1 MALKNADAAAK
12 KRLDEMARNAAGA
25 NTSGGKKAAVDAKF
39 GGGGTSERSAYNRL
53 YHLAQQSVQEQ
64 ARLKA
69 QAASA
74 QQQRQPTASMRQ
86 GAKQTSTAESR
97 LSQRRF
103 EATSFPSYKLR
114 GEAIA
119 AQQRADDDTLDRKI
133 ELTLERLQTTLP
145 KKETSAG
152 MVNNPEYQ
160 ALYDAL
166 IGYQAQKKTAE
177 QEAKDA
183 ADVYNSASGMDAK
196 KIAGLYVAPYF
207 KKGTNIS
214 DATALL
220 DEYLTYQDAMQ
231 NGVVGAGDK
240 WKTARAALIG
250 AGLSEDSIDEAADI
264 WRRASN
270 SEAMSLS
277 NQSWAEATREH
288 PILAS
293 ALSVPLSITSGL
305 GFLDLATQKIG
316 NPDKSI
322 DFNTGTMRAAGAG
335 TTIRETAVE
344 DMNSLESFLY
354 QTGMSMADSTAI
366 AALSQLGVPGAS
378 VLLSGSAATS
388 AAREAKERGGTD
400 AQALGYGLAAGIAE
414 GLFETVS
421 LEMLTKNAIGRLGRQ
436 AAEQAGTQRILT
448 LLKSAGIQAAT
459 EGSEEVFTTIANTIS
474 DAVIMGDKSEYAQ
487 NKQLYMDAGMS
498 KGEAEKKAAEDWLTG
513 ILGDFLGGA
522 LSGGIMGGAGTAISS
537 SVQGRNEQRMSALQ
551 AAAAESQVQQE
562 TPQDILQ
569 RVAMESVQEQPAP
582 EQTTRTNAAQVGTS
596 QELLRVEP
604 ETGQDANQAAQ
615 ENQSAENQ
623 TALERF
629 ANQVVSEDRE
639 KQQKIADQFGATL
652 GVNGAES
659 FSREY
664 KESDGSLPAEEAFE
678 GYRALYKSA
687 LSGAEMSESGKNAA
701 AKLPQD
707 MARAALIAGQQDA
720 ARARNAKY
728 FGREESLV
736 RDDNFKKAH
745 LSSRTARVLEAV
757 GRATGTQIR
766 FAENVTDSDGNEANA
781 SYDGGV
787 ITISLNA
794 ENPVSA
800 ALSHEVVHRIREA
813 SPDAFEA
820 LARYVT
826 DNMDALGMK
835 LRRKQTELVYN
846 TDNVSDITEEIVADA
861 FGTMSG
867 MTDVLNRFAVDERS
881 AAQKIADVLH
891 DIVNAVKRI
900 LSNQN
905 IKLSQYEQESFA
917 SLLKDSE
924 TMAGVF
930 DTALRKTADTIAENG
945 AKPDEAVQAE
955 DTVHYDDVR
964 YSRRVTDKDVLDFL
978 NEQKAIKT
986 YKTMQ
991 LVDGKLYPPMA
1002 ARVDGKFEDSSVLG
1016 EWEMAVERPDL
1027 VKDGKFKLDK
1037 GKGQGS
1043 IKAAYNPYM
1052 HSSNLVI
1059 NDQFSGAYTR
1069 DNLVTVECEVP
1080 ASEATSGY
1088 HAEGAKDSVGWHS
1101 WHTGTVAGQIRRARG
1116 IERRVFLSRWIKP
1129 VRIMSNAEVAG
1140 MYKELIGDS
1149 SVSVPDNV
1157 VTPDLLNELKK
1168 AGVAISESGRL
1179 KKTAAQRNKG
1189 ENLTEAQIHQRVVEN
1204 KPVNA
1209 SDAVKHSRKY
1219 NTEYMDAAEK
1229 KNKKTGFVTDETM
1242 KQARTARQAIADIF
1256 NDPDLQDS
1264 LGLPPDIIGN
1274 TYIPNG
1280 SYSGTEENSTVCI
1293 RSIAA
1298 DALMDAV
1305 AEYLGRPLTVEDTI
1319 TISQELFNFTD
1330 KPECLYCYVAMD
1342 RKAYREFLGSYLK
1355 QRDDVFE
1362 DIKNGMSEDEAY
1374 QKFLNGRKDTGPMQ
1388 KRFSMWV
1395 SLYKQGKPRIDA
1407 NDLASAANQE
1417 KAIERDKSLTAQIN
1431 DARKYAQSASWAKK
1445 RLSYAA
1451 YNNHIL
1457 KWAQSRIDNLNSN
1470 YGLRMYS
1477 FSDFSPA
1484 FILEN
1489 MQMIT
1494 DAAARG
1500 LKVLAYTKELDF
1512 VRIFAETGMNI
1523 NISAFGYD
1531 DKVTGGVAQD
1541 GMQGADWGPAKE
1553 LRKQYDNVGITF
1565 VATNDAQ
1572 VEWALAQDWID
1583 VVIPFHLVRT
1593 GEKVASYF
1601 GWHNYKDV
1609 QDDIKTKEFDN
1620 ATDKRHILPPDHQN
1634 NKELYLE
1641 ACRRNHLTPRF
1652 EKWVDNENYMKLVNE
1667 TRRSEAETPTVQPVF
1682 DVDAAKE
1689 SISTMI
1695 KRGGYYKPIGGDI
1708 EGMQDIAA
1716 EIGEKIEPKK
1726 KLSRKASDYESAL
1739 EELKA
1744 DTQFSQELDIDRL
1757 SKENARLK
1765 ARVER
1770 LKGEMKKT
1778 KEKTVRKADVDK
1790 LARRIV
1796 KEYSSTVSAS
1806 EISEELKAIG
1816 DSIVQGGEHM
1826 TYEALM
1832 DSLMPIADYVVKNA
1846 RVLNDQLYQEYKELR
1861 DSLRTTRMTL
1871 SEAYRNDLAGYESYN
1886 DFRKHYRGKLLLT
1899 NDGIPVDVKYQE
1911 LSSQYPEY
1919 FSADILHPADQLT
1932 RIADVLDSLTPVY
1945 ENPNSIAFEAAANEA
1960 ANEMLDTLIGEDVR
1974 QTAPTYADRHAKRLQ
1989 ETRARYQRELARVR
2003 ESRDEKIKK
2012 LKERHKTQESE
2023 AIEKRRASEL
2033 RGKLLKHTEEL
2044 SRRLLRPTDTKHIPE
2059 ALRSSVASVLESINL
2074 ESKRAPNRSQRFAKL
2089 KEVYKSIAGE
2099 TVIDPSLLGGDGQT
2113 GLLDQIVAMGDKPI
2127 SDMNSSELNVIWN
2140 AVRSVEASVQ
2150 NANRMLTQGKFRATS
2165 EWAQRFKTDTDSRKN
2180 KRGSRITIDLED
2192 PYTFFSHYGESG
2204 KAVYR
2209 MLRNAQDDARVK
2221 LDRII
2226 EDVQNIVD
2234 PKTVKNAQR
2243 TRHEFTLASGEHLT
2257 LTTGQI
2263 MGLYNLSQRQQAQGH
2278 LLKGG
2283 IVQPEIKRS
2292 GGKPKIER
2300 GTRLVALT
2308 EKDLTSFFSVLSGEE
2323 KNTARSLQ
2331 SITATT
2337 LSKWGNEASMKAY
2350 GYKKFTGTDYWPI
2363 HSAGEVLQSS
2373 TDRSGSNVRS
2383 IANIGLAKAVI
2394 PGANNAIDVYDVF
2407 DDFAQHTADMIDYA
2421 TWLLPMEDANRL
2433 FNYRYKDESGRT
2445 TGTIKGI
2452 LDENGGKGA
2461 QQYWSKLMENIQN
2474 GVRVE
2479 TDAMSTVVNKMYGNV
2494 KAAAVGANIRV
2505 IAQQP
2510 TAFVRA
2516 AAVLDP
2522 LNMARGIVKGV
2533 TKGDG
2538 WEKAK
2543 RYAPIARIKDA
2554 GSFDQSN
2561 FKSVSSE
2568 LYESGTVL
2576 SKLSDKAGSPAAAAD
2591 AVTWGRLWN
2600 ACEWQVFR
2608 ENRSIAPGSE
2618 AFYGK
2623 TAELFTDMV
2632 DQTQVV
2638 DGILQRSQV
2647 MRSGNSITKQAT
2659 SFMGEPL
2666 KSLNVLLRSWDK
2678 LRYETNS
2685 TKKKAAAKAFAR
2697 AAAALTATDLVNA
2710 AVQSLIDAIRD
2721 DDEDKKYWERW
2732 LTAFS
2737 GISGDEETVSET
2749 IKNVLMKGN
2758 VADNMNPL
2766 GRIPFA
2772 NDIWSLIQGYSVDR
2786 MDMSAV
2792 SDFIDA
2798 ASTFAK
2804 NIGGDGRYTQAYA
2817 AKQLLAAASKVFGV
2831 SVFNVTRDAW
2841 GIARTAAVET
2851 GDVWAQYQMEKA
2863 IYNISS
2869 ESNKNRYMD
2878 ILYRALESGDTELYL
2893 KIAAELIDDE
2903 PNGVNGKS
2911 IESAMR
2917 SRFEKH
2923 KAENSSY
2930 KLPAGM
2936 EEIIRIVP
2944 AYQEDEPE
2952 TYDVSNLSAAAYQS
2966 YMEQRAANYEQAVG
2980 DVLELPYFKSLDE
2993 AAQAKVYG
3001 YIDKLTHSYA
3011 LADAADGE
3019 YTITTNWIAD
3029 AAGAEAKGISTA
3041 KYALFHLAYVS
3052 LTSDK
3057 DKDGK
3062 TIKGRAK
3069 SDKVEDWINKQGFT
3083 EPQKKYLW
3091 ETVYSEKT
3099 NPF

>member
-39 GGGGTSERSAYNRL
+39 GGGDTSERSAYNRL
-53 YHLAQQSVQEQ
+53 YQLAQQSVQEQ
-64 ARLKA
+64 AQLKA

-74 QQQRQPTASMRQ
+74 QRQPTVSMRQ
-86 GAKQTSTAESR
+86 GTKQTSTAESR

-103 EATSFPSYKLR
+103 DATSFPSTKLR
-114 GEAIA
+114 DEAIA
-119 AQQRADDDTLDRKI
+119 AQQRANDDTLDRKI
-133 ELTLERLQTTLP
+133 ELTQERLQTTLP
-145 KKETSAG
+145 KKETPAG
-152 MVNNPEYQ
+152 MIDNPEYQ
-160 ALYDAL
+160 ALYGAL
-166 IGYQAQKKTAE
+166 SGYQSQKKSAE

-183 ADVYNSASGMDAK
+183 ADAYNSASGMDAK

-231 NGVVGAGDK
+231 NGVVGAGEK

-250 AGLSEDSIDEAADI
+250 AGLSEDGIDEAADI

-305 GFLDLATQKIG
+305 GYLDLATQKIG
-316 NPDKSI
+316 NPDKAI

-335 TTIRETAVE
+335 AAIRETAVE
-344 DMNSLESFLY
+344 GMNGLESFLY

-366 AALSQLGVPGAS
+366 AALSQFGVPGAS

-414 GLFETVS
+414 GIFETIS

-498 KGEAEKKAAEDWLTG
+498 EDEAKKKAAEDWLTG

-522 LSGGIMGGAGTAISS
+522 LSGGIMGGAASAISANTQYTFDDEAP
-537 SVQGRNEQRMSALQ
+537 SVDQ
-551 AAAAESQVQQE
+551 ASQQE

-569 RVAMESVQEQPAP
+569 RVAMESVQEQMTPGQAEQASSTHPA
-582 EQTTRTNAAQVGTS
+582 ESQAVLRGASATNQN
-596 QELLRVEP
+596 
-604 ETGQDANQAAQ
+604 ANQAVQ
-615 ENQSAENQ
+615 ENQSTENQ

-629 ANQVVSEDRE
+629 ANQVVNEDRE
-639 KQQKIADQFGATL
+639 KQQKSADQLGATL

-701 AKLPQD
+701 AKLPQNI
-707 MARAALIAGQQDA
+707 ARAALVAGQQDA

-745 LSSRTARVLEAV
+745 LSSRTARALEAV

-766 FAENVTDSDGNEANA
+766 FAENVTDSDGSEANA
-781 SYDGGV
+781 SYNSGV
-787 ITISLNA
+787 ITISLKA

-800 ALSHEVVHRIREA
+800 ALSHEVVHRIREV

-826 DNMDALGMK
+826 NNMDALGMK

-846 TDNVSDITEEIVADA
+846 TDNASDITEEIVADA

-867 MTDVLNRFAVDERS
+867 MTDVLNQFAADERS

-905 IKLSQYEQESFA
+905 IKLSKYEQESFA

-930 DTALRKTADTIAENG
+930 DTALRKTADAIAENG
-945 AKPDEAVQAE
+945 AK
-955 DTVHYDDVR
+955 
-964 YSRRVTDKDVLDFL
+964 
-978 NEQKAIKT
+978 KT
-986 YKTMQ
+986 
-991 LVDGKLYPPMA
+991 G
-1002 ARVDGKFEDSSVLG
+1002 
-1016 EWEMAVERPDL
+1016 
-1027 VKDGKFKLDK
+1027 
-1037 GKGQGS
+1037 
-1043 IKAAYNPYM
+1043 N
-1052 HSSNLVI
+1052 
-1059 NDQFSGAYTR
+1059 
-1069 DNLVTVECEVP
+1069 
-1080 ASEATSGY
+1080 
-1088 HAEGAKDSVGWHS
+1088 
-1101 WHTGTVAGQIRRARG
+1101 
-1116 IERRVFLSRWIKP
+1116 
-1129 VRIMSNAEVAG
+1129 
-1140 MYKELIGDS
+1140 
-1149 SVSVPDNV
+1149 
-1157 VTPDLLNELKK
+1157 
-1168 AGVAISESGRL
+1168 GV
-1179 KKTAAQRNKG
+1179 
-1189 ENLTEAQIHQRVVEN
+1189 ENLTESQIHQRVVEN
-1204 KPVNA
+1204 KPVSA

-1229 KNKKTGFVTDETM
+1229 KNKNTGFVTDETM

-1374 QKFLNGRKDTGPMQ
+1374 QKFLNGRKDTAPMQ

-1417 KAIERDKSLTAQIN
+1417 KAIERDRSLTAQIN

-1531 DKVTGGVAQD
+1531 DKATGAVAQD
-1541 GMQGADWGPAKE
+1541 GMQGADWEPAKE

-1601 GWHNYKDV
+1601 GWRNYKDV
-1609 QDDIKTKEFDN
+1609 QDDIKTKEFDK

-1708 EGMQDIAA
+1708 EGMQDIAT
-1716 EIGEKIEPKK
+1716 EIGEKIDSKK
-1726 KLSRKASDYESAL
+1726 KLSRRASDYESAL

-1861 DSLRTTRMTL
+1861 DDLRTTRMTL
-1871 SEAYRNDLAGYESYN
+1871 SEPYRNDLAGYESYN

-1932 RIADVLDSLTPVY
+1932 RIADVLDSLAPVY
-1945 ENPNSIAFEAAANEA
+1945 ENPNSIAFDAAANEA

-1974 QTAPTYADRHAKRLQ
+1974 QTAPTYADRQEKRLQ

-2012 LKERHKTQESE
+2012 LKERHKAQESE
-2023 AIEKRRASEL
+2023 AVEKRRASEL

-2074 ESKRAPNRSQRFAKL
+2074 ESKRAPNRSQRFSKL
-2089 KEVYKSIAGE
+2089 KEAYKSIAGE

-2150 NANRMLTQGKFRATS
+2150 NANRMLTRGKFRAAS

-2209 MLRNAQDDARVK
+2209 MLRNAQDDARTK
-2221 LDRII
+2221 LDQII

-2234 PKTVKNAQR
+2234 PKAVKNAQR
-2243 TRHEFTLASGEHLT
+2243 ARHEFTLVSGEKLT

-2263 MGLYNLSQRQQAQGH
+2263 MGLYNLSQRQQAQDH

-2308 EKDLTSFFSVLSGEE
+2308 EKDLASFFSVLSGEE

-2337 LSKWGNEASMKAY
+2337 LAKWGNEASMKAY

-2373 TDRSGSNVRS
+2373 ADRSGSNVRS

-2474 GVRVE
+2474 GVRGE
-2479 TDAMSTVVNKMYGNV
+2479 TDAMSTVMNKMYGNV

-2522 LNMARGIVKGV
+2522 LNMARGLVKGV

-2561 FKSVSSE
+2561 FKSISSE
-2568 LYESGTVL
+2568 LYGSGTVL

-2659 SFMGEPL
+2659 SFMGEPI

-2678 LRYETNS
+2678 LRYETDS
-2685 TKKKAAAKAFAR
+2685 TKKKAAAKTFAR

-2732 LTAFS
+2732 LTAFT
-2737 GISGDEETVSET
+2737 GISGDEESMSE
-2749 IKNVLMKGN
+2749 IINNVLMKGN

-2792 SDFIDA
+2792 SDFVDA
-2798 ASTFAK
+2798 ASTFVK

-2817 AKQLLAAASKVFGV
+2817 AKQLLSAASKVFGV

-2851 GDVWAQYQMEKA
+2851 GDVWAQYQMEKV

-2903 PNGVNGKS
+2903 PNGINGKS

-2944 AYQEDEPE
+2944 TYQEDEPE
-2952 TYDVSNLSAAAYQS
+2952 TYDVSNLSAAAYQT

-3011 LADAADGE
+3011 LSAASDGD

-3057 DKDGK
+3057 DKKGK

-3069 SDKVEDWINKQGFT
+3069 SDKVEDWLNKQGFT
-3083 EPQKKYLW
+3083 KPQKKYLW

>member
-1 MALKNADAAAK
+1 MGIRSQSDKIRKKSKAEEAGSRTGSARPASVSSTQPKAQNFDEWTRAKNAKDF
-12 KRLDEMARNAAGA
+12 DEWTRIQNGQ
-25 NTSGGKKAAVDAKF
+25 TDQRSGV
-39 GGGGTSERSAYNRL
+39 
-53 YHLAQQSVQEQ
+53 
-64 ARLKA
+64 
-69 QAASA
+69 
-74 QQQRQPTASMRQ
+74 SMRQ
-86 GAKQTSTAESR
+86 GTKQTSTAESR

-103 EATSFPSYKLR
+103 DATSFPSTKLR
-114 GEAIA
+114 DEAIA
-119 AQQRADDDTLDRKI
+119 AQQRTNDDTLDRKI
-133 ELTLERLQTTLP
+133 ELTQERLQTTLP
-145 KKETSAG
+145 KKETPAG
-152 MVNNPEYQ
+152 MIDNPEYQ

-166 IGYQAQKKTAE
+166 SDYQAQKKTAE

-183 ADVYNSASGMDAK
+183 ADAYNTASGMDAK

-250 AGLSEDSIDEAADI
+250 AGLSEDSIDKAADI

-270 SEAMSLS
+270 SEAMALS

-293 ALSVPLSITSGL
+293 AMSVPLSITSGL
-305 GFLDLATQKIG
+305 GYLDLATQKIG
-316 NPDKSI
+316 NPDKAI
-322 DFNTGTMRAAGAG
+322 DFNTGTMRVAGAG

-344 DMNSLESFLY
+344 DMNGLESFLY

-436 AAEQAGTQRILT
+436 AAEQAGAQRILT

-474 DAVIMGDKSEYAQ
+474 DAVVMGDKSEYAQ

-498 KGEAEKKAAEDWLTG
+498 EDEAKKKAAEDWLTG

-522 LSGGIMGGAGTAISS
+522 LSGGIMGGTASAISANTQYTFDDEAPNVDRVS
-537 SVQGRNEQRMSALQ
+537 
-551 AAAAESQVQQE
+551 QQE
-562 TPQDILQ
+562 TPQDILE
-569 RVAMESVQEQPAP
+569 RVAMESVQEQASPENTQRIMEQMAETPQQAMERLASETVAPRAEPAY
-582 EQTTRTNAAQVGTS
+582 
-596 QELLRVEP
+596 
-604 ETGQDANQAAQ
+604 
-615 ENQSAENQ
+615 
-623 TALERF
+623 
-629 ANQVVSEDRE
+629 
-639 KQQKIADQFGATL
+639 
-652 GVNGAES
+652 NGAINETEVRNNGREDLYLRGS
-659 FSREY
+659 GERNDSQNPRGQVSAVEEDAGRDQSRDVQTRPA
-664 KESDGSLPAEEAFE
+664 DGGAASLTYGEKISTK
-678 GYRALYKSA
+678 ALGIANGSTTSTVRLVK
-687 LSGAEMSESGKNAA
+687 GGDTEVTRAA
-701 AKLPQD
+701 AKLAEENGVNLVLFGGGNLRVKNKNGAYVEARGMKIGDTIYCRVDHARYNAEQLTRHEIGHKWIADGEVNVDAVRGKLAERFTPEELD
-707 MARAALIAGQQDA
+707 HLAGMYIDAYGSTELTADEVWEEAICDALGFMNIFEGFAEEGDAAVFLMESGRAARETRSQTRAEQSQRSETGQKLSRERKYWRPKLSQSEWSLLNRRMEQEISSSENWLDEATKWTYASEHGDSVFAIYGVGDGTEATPLYARSGETAAQDNRKMQEYIGGRDNGA
-720 ARARNAKY
+720 HANRTALDRLLVDLESKSRDTGSDVYDTANRRTDVENVPLPVRERSGNRRTDTGTGEDAR
-728 FGREESLV
+728 
-736 RDDNFKKAH
+736 KKAK
-745 LSSRTARVLEAV
+745 LSREL
-757 GRATGTQIR
+757 
-766 FAENVTDSDGNEANA
+766 DSDG
-781 SYDGGV
+781 
-787 ITISLNA
+787 
-794 ENPVSA
+794 
-800 ALSHEVVHRIREA
+800 
-813 SPDAFEA
+813 
-820 LARYVT
+820 
-826 DNMDALGMK
+826 
-835 LRRKQTELVYN
+835 RK
-846 TDNVSDITEEIVADA
+846 
-861 FGTMSG
+861 
-867 MTDVLNRFAVDERS
+867 
-881 AAQKIADVLH
+881 
-891 DIVNAVKRI
+891 
-900 LSNQN
+900 
-905 IKLSQYEQESFA
+905 
-917 SLLKDSE
+917 
-924 TMAGVF
+924 
-930 DTALRKTADTIAENG
+930 
-945 AKPDEAVQAE
+945 
-955 DTVHYDDVR
+955 
-964 YSRRVTDKDVLDFL
+964 
-978 NEQKAIKT
+978 
-986 YKTMQ
+986 
-991 LVDGKLYPPMA
+991 
-1002 ARVDGKFEDSSVLG
+1002 
-1016 EWEMAVERPDL
+1016 
-1027 VKDGKFKLDK
+1027 
-1037 GKGQGS
+1037 
-1043 IKAAYNPYM
+1043 
-1052 HSSNLVI
+1052 
-1059 NDQFSGAYTR
+1059 
-1069 DNLVTVECEVP
+1069 
-1080 ASEATSGY
+1080 
-1088 HAEGAKDSVGWHS
+1088 
-1101 WHTGTVAGQIRRARG
+1101 
-1116 IERRVFLSRWIKP
+1116 
-1129 VRIMSNAEVAG
+1129 
-1140 MYKELIGDS
+1140 
-1149 SVSVPDNV
+1149 
-1157 VTPDLLNELKK
+1157 
-1168 AGVAISESGRL
+1168 
-1179 KKTAAQRNKG
+1179 
-1189 ENLTEAQIHQRVVEN
+1189 LTEAQQEYFAESKVRNEDGQLKTVYHGTGADFNTFSYDYMSQHGSMEGQGFYFTDNRNMAEVYQSDGGRVMEGYLDIR
-1204 KPVNA
+1204 KPLSDSEVTLTKAKLKKLIQALDPTGDDVVLNYDPQGGMGYPSKAWYNRSLAATVNA
-1209 SDAVKHSRKY
+1209 IFDSSDSDSEILADLANSGAGTEAVVK
-1219 NTEYMDAAEK
+1219 
-1229 KNKKTGFVTDETM
+1229 
-1242 KQARTARQAIADIF
+1242 TAREVLGYDGYIVQGKYDNADVYVAF
-1256 NDPDLQDS
+1256 ESNQFKSADNTAPTSDPD
-1264 LGLPPDIIGN
+1264 I
-1274 TYIPNG
+1274 
-1280 SYSGTEENSTVCI
+1280 
-1293 RSIAA
+1293 
-1298 DALMDAV
+1298 
-1305 AEYLGRPLTVEDTI
+1305 
-1319 TISQELFNFTD
+1319 
-1330 KPECLYCYVAMD
+1330 
-1342 RKAYREFLGSYLK
+1342 
-1355 QRDDVFE
+1355 
-1362 DIKNGMSEDEAY
+1362 
-1374 QKFLNGRKDTGPMQ
+1374 
-1388 KRFSMWV
+1388 RFS
-1395 SLYKQGKPRIDA
+1395 R
-1407 NDLASAANQE
+1407 
-1417 KAIERDKSLTAQIN
+1417 
-1431 DARKYAQSASWAKK
+1431 
-1445 RLSYAA
+1445 
-1451 YNNHIL
+1451 
-1457 KWAQSRIDNLNSN
+1457 
-1470 YGLRMYS
+1470 
-1477 FSDFSPA
+1477 
-1484 FILEN
+1484 
-1489 MQMIT
+1489 
-1494 DAAARG
+1494 
-1500 LKVLAYTKELDF
+1500 
-1512 VRIFAETGMNI
+1512 
-1523 NISAFGYD
+1523 
-1531 DKVTGGVAQD
+1531 
-1541 GMQGADWGPAKE
+1541 
-1553 LRKQYDNVGITF
+1553 
-1565 VATNDAQ
+1565 
-1572 VEWALAQDWID
+1572 
-1583 VVIPFHLVRT
+1583 
-1593 GEKVASYF
+1593 
-1601 GWHNYKDV
+1601 
-1609 QDDIKTKEFDN
+1609 
-1620 ATDKRHILPPDHQN
+1620 
-1634 NKELYLE
+1634 
-1641 ACRRNHLTPRF
+1641 
-1652 EKWVDNENYMKLVNE
+1652 
-1667 TRRSEAETPTVQPVF
+1667 
-1682 DVDAAKE
+1682 
-1689 SISTMI
+1689 
-1695 KRGGYYKPIGGDI
+1695 
-1708 EGMQDIAA
+1708 
-1716 EIGEKIEPKK
+1716 
-1726 KLSRKASDYESAL
+1726 
-1739 EELKA
+1739 
-1744 DTQFSQELDIDRL
+1744 ELDIDRL

-1861 DSLRTTRMTL
+1861 DDLRTTRMTL
-1871 SEAYRNDLAGYESYN
+1871 SESYRNDLAGYESYN

-1919 FSADILHPADQLT
+1919 FSEDIMHPADQLT

-1974 QTAPTYADRHAKRLQ
+1974 QTAPTYADRQEKRLQETRARYQGNLTRVRESQAEKIKKLKEHHKAQESEIRRAAADRQEKRLQ

-2012 LKERHKTQESE
+2012 LKERYKAQESE
-2023 AIEKRRASEL
+2023 AVKKRMASEL
-2033 RGKLLKHTEEL
+2033 RRKLLKHTEEL
-2044 SRRLLRPTDTKHIPE
+2044 SRKLLRPTDTKHIPE

-2074 ESKRAPNRSQRFAKL
+2074 ESKRAPTRSQRFAKL

-2180 KRGSRITIDLED
+2180 KRGSRIAIDLED

-2226 EDVQNIVD
+2226 EDVQDIVD

-2263 MGLYNLSQRQQAQGH
+2263 MGLYNLSQRQQAQDH

-2308 EKDLTSFFSVLSGEE
+2308 EKDLASFFSVLSGEE

-2337 LSKWGNEASMKAY
+2337 LANWGNEASMKAY

-2373 TDRSGSNVRS
+2373 ADRSGSNVRS

-2474 GVRVE
+2474 GVRGE
-2479 TDAMSTVVNKMYGNV
+2479 TDAMSTVMNKMYGNV

-2522 LNMARGIVKGV
+2522 LNMARGLVKGV

-2561 FKSVSSE
+2561 FKSISSE

-2576 SKLSDKAGSPAAAAD
+2576 SKLSDKTGSPAAAAD

-2618 AFYGK
+2618 AFYEK
-2623 TAELFTDMV
+2623 TSELFTDMV

-2659 SFMGEPL
+2659 SFMGEPI
-2666 KSLNVLLRSWDK
+2666 KSLNVLMRSWDK

-2685 TKKKAAAKAFAR
+2685 TKKKAAAKTFAR

-2732 LTAFS
+2732 LTAFT
-2737 GISGDEETVSET
+2737 GLSGDEETASEI

-2863 IYNISS
+2863 IYNISN

-2878 ILYRALESGDTELYL
+2878 ILYRTLESGDTELYL
-2893 KIAAELIDDE
+2893 KISAELIDDE

-2911 IESAMR
+2911 IENAMR

-2930 KLPAGM
+2930 NLPAGM

-2944 AYQEDEPE
+2944 TYQEDEPE
-2952 TYDVSNLSAAAYQS
+2952 TYDVPNLSAAAYQS

-2993 AAQAKVYG
+2993 SAQAKVYG

-3011 LADAADGE
+3011 LAAASDGN

-3057 DKDGK
+3057 GKEGK

>member
-1 MALKNADAAAK
+1 MGIRSQSDKIRKKSKAEEAGSRTGNTRPASVSSNQPKVQNFDDWTRAKNAKDF
-12 KRLDEMARNAAGA
+12 DEWTRIRN
-25 NTSGGKKAAVDAKF
+25 GKTD
-39 GGGGTSERSAYNRL
+39 
-53 YHLAQQSVQEQ
+53 
-64 ARLKA
+64 
-69 QAASA
+69 
-74 QQQRQPTASMRQ
+74 RQTGVSMRQ
-86 GAKQTSTAESR
+86 GTKQTSTAESR

-103 EATSFPSYKLR
+103 DATSASSAEPKTAEDYKRAKQAAEWEQYAADSRAKRLQAIMAR
-114 GEAIA
+114 TPVQVETESGMEEYKPYTWLNDQLTGEMLTSSEKGAEA
-119 AQQRADDDTLDRKI
+119 ARQSDLYWYATQAENRAKASAALGGDEKVDTLLDQYNGKPSTPENADEIRQRLSEVEALMQVTPIQI
-133 ELTLERLQTTLP
+133 ETEN
-145 KKETSAG
+145 G
-152 MVNNPEYQ
+152 MVGNPEYTRLVDEQ
-160 ALYDAL
+160 SALYSRLNGGRLAATSDL
-166 IGYQAQKKTAE
+166 QA
-177 QEAKDA
+177 
-183 ADVYNSASGMDAK
+183 
-196 KIAGLYVAPYF
+196 
-207 KKGTNIS
+207 
-214 DATALL
+214 
-220 DEYLTYQDAMQ
+220 
-231 NGVVGAGDK
+231 
-240 WKTARAALIG
+240 
-250 AGLSEDSIDEAADI
+250 AGLSADEIEETAAYRQMLLNEQAQSKRTEFAKRHTGSVAGDI
-264 WRRASN
+264 GT
-270 SEAMSLS
+270 SL
-277 NQSWAEATREH
+277 
-288 PILAS
+288 
-293 ALSVPLSITSGL
+293 LSVPANLIGGVL
-305 GFLDLATQKIG
+305 GYADAARQGIG
-316 NPDKSI
+316 NAIAGNGRPI
-322 DFNTGTMRAAGAG
+322 DWNTDAMALANTAS
-335 TTIRETAVE
+335 TIRGLVSE
-344 DMNSLESFLY
+344 DLEKKFRTEILGTNVASFLY
-354 QTGMSMADSTAI
+354 QTGMSMADSGVI
-366 AALSQLGVPGAS
+366 AGLSLIGVPAAAS
-378 VLLSGSAATS
+378 LLSGSAAFSS
-388 AAREAKERGGTD
+388 AQEAKQRGGTD

-421 LEMLTKNAIGRLGRQ
+421 LEALTENLVGGLST
-436 AAEQAGTQRILT
+436 AAARETGGKKILKI
-448 LLKSAGIQAAT
+448 LESAGLQMLT
-459 EGSEEVFTTIANTIS
+459 EGSEEVATSIANRIS
-474 DAVIMGDKSEYAQ
+474 DDVIMGDRSSYNTAVREYMAS
-487 NKQLYMDAGMS
+487 GMS
-498 KGEAEKKAAEDWLTG
+498 ENEAKKKAAEDWLTDL
-513 ILGDFLGGA
+513 LGDFLGGA
-522 LSGGIMGGAGTAISS
+522 LSGGIMGGAGTAISA
-537 SVQGRNEQRMSALQ
+537 SVQGRNQQRMSTLQ
-551 AAAAESQVQQE
+551 TAAEAQAQQE

-569 RVAMESVQEQPAP
+569 RVAMESVQEQASPENTQRIMEQMTETPQQAMERLATETKPAY
-582 EQTTRTNAAQVGTS
+582 
-596 QELLRVEP
+596 
-604 ETGQDANQAAQ
+604 
-615 ENQSAENQ
+615 
-623 TALERF
+623 
-629 ANQVVSEDRE
+629 
-639 KQQKIADQFGATL
+639 
-652 GVNGAES
+652 NGAINETEVRNNGREDLYLRGS
-659 FSREY
+659 GERNDSQNPRGQVSAVEEGAGRDQSRDVQTRPA
-664 KESDGSLPAEEAFE
+664 DGGAASLTYGEKISTKALGIANGSTTGTVRLVKSGETEAT
-678 GYRALYKSA
+678 R
-687 LSGAEMSESGKNAA
+687 AA
-701 AKLPQD
+701 AKLAEENGVKLVLFGGGNLHVKNKNGAYVE
-707 MARAALIAGQQDA
+707 ARGMKIGDTIYCRADH
-720 ARARNAKY
+720 ARY
-728 FGREESLV
+728 
-736 RDDNFKKAH
+736 
-745 LSSRTARVLEAV
+745 
-757 GRATGTQIR
+757 
-766 FAENVTDSDGNEANA
+766 
-781 SYDGGV
+781 
-787 ITISLNA
+787 NA
-794 ENPVSA
+794 EQ
-800 ALSHEVVHRIREA
+800 LTRHEIGHKWIADGEVNVDAVRGKLAERFTPEELDHLAGMYIDAYGSTELTADEVWEEA
-813 SPDAFEA
+813 IC
-820 LARYVT
+820 
-826 DNMDALGMK
+826 DALGFMNIFEGFSEEGDAAVFLVESRRAARETRSQTRAEQSQRSETGQK
-835 LRRKQTELVYN
+835 LSRERKYWRPKLSQSEWSLLNRRMEQEISSSENWLDEATKWTYASERGDSVFAIYGIGDGTEATPLYASSGKTAGTDYQAFMEAGKRFDYGTDRGTEALNRLFETLRRKQGKS
-846 TDNVSDITEEIVADA
+846 DDGVS
-861 FGTMSG
+861 
-867 MTDVLNRFAVDERS
+867 
-881 AAQKIADVLH
+881 
-891 DIVNAVKRI
+891 
-900 LSNQN
+900 
-905 IKLSQYEQESFA
+905 
-917 SLLKDSE
+917 
-924 TMAGVF
+924 
-930 DTALRKTADTIAENG
+930 
-945 AKPDEAVQAE
+945 
-955 DTVHYDDVR
+955 
-964 YSRRVTDKDVLDFL
+964 
-978 NEQKAIKT
+978 
-986 YKTMQ
+986 
-991 LVDGKLYPPMA
+991 
-1002 ARVDGKFEDSSVLG
+1002 
-1016 EWEMAVERPDL
+1016 
-1027 VKDGKFKLDK
+1027 
-1037 GKGQGS
+1037 
-1043 IKAAYNPYM
+1043 
-1052 HSSNLVI
+1052 
-1059 NDQFSGAYTR
+1059 
-1069 DNLVTVECEVP
+1069 
-1080 ASEATSGY
+1080 AT
-1088 HAEGAKDSVGWHS
+1088 
-1101 WHTGTVAGQIRRARG
+1101 
-1116 IERRVFLSRWIKP
+1116 ERRKSADGYDRASPVQGESNRRGSAGNSAQDSRGVKT
-1129 VRIMSNAEVAG
+1129 SH
-1140 MYKELIGDS
+1140 ELDS
-1149 SVSVPDNV
+1149 Q
-1157 VTPDLLNELKK
+1157 
-1168 AGVAISESGRL
+1168 GR
-1179 KKTAAQRNKG
+1179 K
-1189 ENLTEAQIHQRVVEN
+1189 LTEAQQEFFKDSKAVDSDGRLLTLYHGTGAKFTVFDKGRIEQNFQNRGGDLGFYFSPYIEDARGYASEAALSTGGEKTIMEGYLNLKNPLVVEDEGWGSAISQADIRHGDL
-1204 KPVNA
+1204 KRWA
-1209 SDAVKHSRKY
+1209 QEGGHDGIIVKS
-1219 NTEYMDAAEK
+1219 
-1229 KNKKTGFVTDETM
+1229 TDEVDDSGTPDSVYIAFSPEQF
-1242 KQARTARQAIADIF
+1242 KSVDNTAPTS
-1256 NDPDLQDS
+1256 DPD
-1264 LGLPPDIIGN
+1264 
-1274 TYIPNG
+1274 
-1280 SYSGTEENSTVCI
+1280 I
-1293 RSIAA
+1293 R
-1298 DALMDAV
+1298 
-1305 AEYLGRPLTVEDTI
+1305 
-1319 TISQELFNFTD
+1319 
-1330 KPECLYCYVAMD
+1330 
-1342 RKAYREFLGSYLK
+1342 
-1355 QRDDVFE
+1355 
-1362 DIKNGMSEDEAY
+1362 
-1374 QKFLNGRKDTGPMQ
+1374 
-1388 KRFSMWV
+1388 
-1395 SLYKQGKPRIDA
+1395 
-1407 NDLASAANQE
+1407 
-1417 KAIERDKSLTAQIN
+1417 
-1431 DARKYAQSASWAKK
+1431 
-1445 RLSYAA
+1445 
-1451 YNNHIL
+1451 
-1457 KWAQSRIDNLNSN
+1457 
-1470 YGLRMYS
+1470 
-1477 FSDFSPA
+1477 
-1484 FILEN
+1484 
-1489 MQMIT
+1489 
-1494 DAAARG
+1494 
-1500 LKVLAYTKELDF
+1500 
-1512 VRIFAETGMNI
+1512 
-1523 NISAFGYD
+1523 
-1531 DKVTGGVAQD
+1531 
-1541 GMQGADWGPAKE
+1541 
-1553 LRKQYDNVGITF
+1553 
-1565 VATNDAQ
+1565 
-1572 VEWALAQDWID
+1572 
-1583 VVIPFHLVRT
+1583 
-1593 GEKVASYF
+1593 
-1601 GWHNYKDV
+1601 
-1609 QDDIKTKEFDN
+1609 
-1620 ATDKRHILPPDHQN
+1620 
-1634 NKELYLE
+1634 
-1641 ACRRNHLTPRF
+1641 
-1652 EKWVDNENYMKLVNE
+1652 
-1667 TRRSEAETPTVQPVF
+1667 
-1682 DVDAAKE
+1682 
-1689 SISTMI
+1689 
-1695 KRGGYYKPIGGDI
+1695 
-1708 EGMQDIAA
+1708 
-1716 EIGEKIEPKK
+1716 
-1726 KLSRKASDYESAL
+1726 
-1739 EELKA
+1739 
-1744 DTQFSQELDIDRL
+1744 FSQELDIDRL

-1861 DSLRTTRMTL
+1861 DDLRTTRMTL
-1871 SEAYRNDLAGYESYN
+1871 SESYRNDLAGYESYN

-1919 FSADILHPADQLT
+1919 FSEDIMHPADQLT
-1932 RIADVLDSLTPVY
+1932 RIADVLDGLTPVY

-1974 QTAPTYADRHAKRLQ
+1974 QTAPTYADRQEKRLQ

-2012 LKERHKTQESE
+2012 LKERYKAQESE
-2023 AIEKRRASEL
+2023 AVKKRRASEL
-2033 RGKLLKHTEEL
+2033 RRKLLKHTEEL

-2074 ESKRAPNRSQRFAKL
+2074 ESKRAPTRSQRFAKL

-2150 NANRMLTQGKFRATS
+2150 NANRMLTRGKFRATS

-2226 EDVQNIVD
+2226 EDVQDIVD

-2263 MGLYNLSQRQQAQGH
+2263 MGLYNLSQRQQAQDH

-2308 EKDLTSFFSVLSGEE
+2308 EKDLASFFSVLSGEE

-2337 LSKWGNEASMKAY
+2337 LANWGNEASMKAY

-2373 TDRSGSNVRS
+2373 ADRSGSNVRS

-2479 TDAMSTVVNKMYGNV
+2479 TDAMSTVMNKMYGNV

-2522 LNMARGIVKGV
+2522 LNMARGLVKGV

-2561 FKSVSSE
+2561 FKSISSE

-2659 SFMGEPL
+2659 SFMGEPI

-2685 TKKKAAAKAFAR
+2685 AKKKAAAKTFAR

-2737 GISGDEETVSET
+2737 GISGDEETVSEI

-2758 VADNMNPL
+2758 AADNMNPL

-2772 NDIWSLIQGYSVDR
+2772 ADIWSLIQGYSVDR

-2831 SVFNVTRDAW
+2831 SAFNVTRDAW
-2841 GIARTAAVET
+2841 GIARTAAVEA

-2903 PNGVNGKS
+2903 PNGINGKS

-2944 AYQEDEPE
+2944 TYQEDEPE

-2966 YMEQRAANYEQAVG
+2966 YMEQRAANYEHAVG
-2980 DVLELPYFKSLDE
+2980 DVLKLSYFKSLDE

-3011 LADAADGE
+3011 LAAASDGD

-3029 AAGAEAKGISTA
+3029 AAGAEEKGISTA

-3057 DKDGK
+3057 DKEGK